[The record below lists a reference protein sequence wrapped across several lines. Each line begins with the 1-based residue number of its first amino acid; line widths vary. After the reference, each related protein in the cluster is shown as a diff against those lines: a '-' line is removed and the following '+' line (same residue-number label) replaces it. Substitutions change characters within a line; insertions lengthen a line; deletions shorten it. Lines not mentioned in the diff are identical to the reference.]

1 MATISKYQTVGG
13 ATLYRVRYRTPGR
26 GQTDKRG
33 FKTKRD
39 AQVFAEQIEVDK
51 RRGLYVAPSNGR
63 VKFGDLATAWLDSK
77 HNLKRS
83 TRARYESTLTVALAA
98 FRDIA
103 IGDITRPMIRGLVGD
118 LVGNGAAA
126 SSVHKAVGLLR
137 QVLATAVA
145 DNLIAANP
153 AIGVALPTV
162 RTAEQRFLTAAEL
175 HRLALAAGERKP
187 LVYVLGT
194 TGLRFG
200 EAAELRWRDVDI
212 AGLRLRVTRSV
223 TFVGGQPVVGT
234 PKNGKD
240 RTVALPAT
248 VARMLAPGADD
259 ALVFPDSAGG
269 WMRASNV
276 RRRWWSKAVAAAE
289 LFPKTITDAAG
300 KQTVVYDF
308 KLHELRHTAASLAIR
323 SGANIKAL
331 QNMLGHASA
340 GLTLDRYGHLYD
352 SDVDS
357 VGQAIN
363 EVIAVTCGHGVGTAA
378 PVTRHLRAV
387 STDDLQ

>member
-1 MATISKYQTVGG
+1 MATISKYQTVDGT
-13 ATLYRVRYRTPGR
+13 TLYRVRYRTPDR
-26 GQTDKRG
+26 RQTDRRG

-39 AQVFAEQIEVDK
+39 AQAWAEQLEVDK
-51 RRGLYVAPSNGR
+51 RRGLYVAPSDGR
-63 VKFGDLATAWLDSK
+63 VKFGNLARAWLDSK

-83 TRARYESTLTVALAA
+83 TRARYESTLTVALAS
-98 FRDIA
+98 FREVAIA
-103 IGDITRPMIRGLVGD
+103 DITRPMVRVLVAD
-118 LVGNGAAA
+118 LVDGGAAA

-153 AIGVALPTV
+153 AEGVELPTV
-162 RTAEQRFLTAAEL
+162 RVTEQRFLTAAEL
-175 HRLALAAGERKP
+175 HRLALAAGEHMA

-194 TGLRFG
+194 TGVRFG

-212 AGLRLRVTRSV
+212 ARLRLRVVRSV
-223 TFVGGQPVVGT
+223 TFVEGQPVVGT

-248 VARMLAPGADD
+248 VAGMLAPGADD

-269 WMRASNV
+269 WMRGSNV
-276 RRRWWSKAVAAAE
+276 RRRWWAKALA
-289 LFPKTITDAAG
+289 DAGLPA
-300 KQTVVYDF
+300 DF

-352 SDVDS
+352 SDVDA
-357 VGQAIN
+357 VGHAIN
-363 EVIAVTCGHGVGTAA
+363 EAITVTCGHGVGTE
-378 PVTRHLRAV
+378 PERPRRLRAV
-387 STDDLQ
+387 NNSELQ

>member
-1 MATISKYQTVGG
+1 MATISKYQTSSG
-13 ATLYRVRYRTPGR
+13 ATLYRVRYRAPGR

-51 RRGLYVAPSNGR
+51 RRGLYVAPSDGR
-63 VKFGDLATAWLDSK
+63 VKFGDLASTWLDSK
-77 HNLKRS
+77 HNLKPS
-83 TRARYESTLTVALAA
+83 THARYESTLTVALAG

-103 IGDITRPMIRGLVGD
+103 IGDITRPMVRALVAD
-118 LVGNGAAA
+118 LVACGAAA

-137 QVLATAVA
+137 QVLAAAVA
-145 DNLIAANP
+145 DNLLAVNP
-153 AIGVALPTV
+153 ADGAELPTV
-162 RTAEQRFLTAAEL
+162 RTTEQRFLTAAEL
-175 HRLALAAGERKP
+175 HRVALAAGERKP
-187 LVYVLGT
+187 LIYVLGT

-200 EAAELRWRDVDI
+200 EAAELRWHDVDI

-223 TFVGGQPVVGT
+223 TFVRGKPIVGP
-234 PKNGKD
+234 PKNGKP
-240 RTVALPAT
+240 RTVALPAA
-248 VARMLAPGADD
+248 VAAMLTPGADD
-259 ALVFPDSAGG
+259 ALVFPDTAGG

-276 RRRWWSKAVAAAE
+276 RRRWWAKALAAAG
-289 LFPKTITDAAG
+289 LPA
-300 KQTVVYDF
+300 DF

-323 SGANIKAL
+323 SGCNIKAL

-357 VGQAIN
+357 VGHAIN
-363 EVIAVTCGHGVGTAA
+363 EEISVTCGHGVGTGAA
-378 PVTRHLRAV
+378 ASRHLRAV
-387 STDDLQ
+387 SAADLQ